1 MEETIM
7 RPVILLENLRSCYNV
22 GSIIRTADAL
32 GRDVAIVGYTPS
44 PRTQPKVAKTSLGA
58 EESVHIEE
66 FCQQVIGDIIPDSAA
81 AIAHYKQLGYTVI
94 AAEVTADA
102 IDLDVWSAQ
111 YRHQQSLDVSNVA
124 VIVGNEVAGVEAS
137 TLRLVDAVV
146 KIPMQGM
153 KESLNVSQ
161 TAAMYMWELR

>member
-1 MEETIM
+1 M
-7 RPVILLENLRSCYNV
+7 
-22 GSIIRTADAL
+22 
-32 GRDVAIVGYTPS
+32 
-44 PRTQPKVAKTSLGA
+44 AKTSLGA

-66 FCQQVIGDIIPDSAA
+66 FVQQVVDDVIPDSTA
-81 AIAHYKQLGYTVI
+81 AIAHYKKLGYTII
-94 AAEVTADA
+94 AAEVTAEA
-102 IDLDVWSAQ
+102 IDLDVWSDSFRTLQKKSPAC
-111 YRHQQSLDVSNVA
+111 VA